1 MTDTNLIAQIM
12 RKRQTSKVL
21 GDIDQPLAPTG
32 LAREEIDH
40 WLKVAG
46 NAPFHYQA
54 ERLHR
59 EKLNSQV
66 PWRMYKLDADDC
78 RELLSEL
85 KLSAPEAGKILNML
99 AACDALVLATW
110 TPDQC
115 SDDQLMFEGTERNM
129 EHIAAASAAVQ
140 NLILLATESGYRT
153 YWSSGGILRTPV
165 IFDRFDIP
173 LCEILLGA
181 IFIYPDDVG
190 TSEIKEGKLKD
201 ARGKLEDWSRWVSAS
216 T

>member
-1 MTDTNLIAQIM
+1 MSSRSKLHEIIAQ
-12 RKRQTSKVL
+12 RVTSKVL
-21 GDIDQPLAPTG
+21 GDIDQPLEPTG
-32 LAREEIDH
+32 LEREEIDA
-40 WLKVAG
+40 WLAAAG

-59 EKLNSQV
+59 EKLTSQV
-66 PWRMYKLDADDC
+66 PWRMYKLDANAC

-85 KLSAPEAGKILNML
+85 KISAPEAGKILNML

-115 SDDQLMFEGTERNM
+115 DDDHLMFEGTERNM

-140 NLILLATESGYRT
+140 NLILLATEAGYRT
-153 YWSSGGILRTPV
+153 YWSSGGVLRTPAV
-165 IFDRFDIP
+165 FERFDIP

-190 TSEIKEGKLKD
+190 SSEIKEGKLKD
-201 ARGKLEDWSRWVSAS
+201 ARGELEDWSRWVSAS
-216 T
+216 S

>member
-1 MTDTNLIAQIM
+1 MSGKSELQQIIAS
-12 RKRQTSKVL
+12 RQTSKVL
-21 GDIDQPLAPTG
+21 GDIDHPLKPSG
-32 LAREEIDH
+32 LKRDKIDA
-40 WLKVAG
+40 WIEAAG

-59 EKLNSQV
+59 EKLTSQV

-153 YWSSGGILRTPV
+153 YWSSGGIFRTPV
-165 IFDRFDIP
+165 IFNRFDIP

-201 ARGKLEDWSRWVSAS
+201 VRGKLEDWSRWVSAS
-216 T
+216 S

>member
-1 MTDTNLIAQIM
+1 MTNNNIISQVI
-12 RKRQTSKVL
+12 RSRQTSKVL
-21 GDIDQPLAPTG
+21 GDIDQPLEPTG
-32 LAREEIDH
+32 LEREEIDA
-40 WLKVAG
+40 WLAAAG

-59 EKLNSQV
+59 EKLTSQV
-66 PWRMYKLDADDC
+66 PWRMYKLDANAC

-85 KLSAPEAGKILNML
+85 KISAPEAGKILNML

-115 SDDQLMFEGTERNM
+115 DDDQFMFEGTERNM

-140 NLILLATESGYRT
+140 NLILMATGAGYRT
-153 YWSSGGILRTPV
+153 YWSSGGVLRTPV
-165 IFDRFDIP
+165 VFERFDIP

-190 TSEIKEGKLKD
+190 SSEIKEGKLKD
-201 ARGKLEDWSRWVSAS
+201 ARGELKDWSRWVSPS
-216 T
+216 S

>member
-1 MTDTNLIAQIM
+1 MTNNNMISQII
-12 RKRQTSKVL
+12 RSRQTSKVL
-21 GDIDQPLAPTG
+21 GDIDQPLESTG
-32 LAREEIDH
+32 LEREEIDV
-40 WLKVAG
+40 WLEAAG

-59 EKLNSQV
+59 EKLASQV
-66 PWRMYKLDADDC
+66 PWRMYKLDAHAC

-85 KLSAPEAGKILNML
+85 KISAPEAGKILNML
-99 AACDALVLATW
+99 AACDALILATW

-115 SDDQLMFEGTERNM
+115 DADQFMFKGTERNM

-140 NLILLATESGYRT
+140 NLILMATGAGYRT
-153 YWSSGGILRTPV
+153 YWSSGGVLRTPV
-165 IFDRFDIP
+165 VFERFDIP

-190 TSEIKEGKLKD
+190 SSEIKEGKLKD
-201 ARGKLEDWSRWVSAS
+201 ARGELKDWSRWVSPS
-216 T
+216 S